1 MVSDS
6 HAEVFTQCPVHAHVD
21 DATRAER
28 KKTLEGFI
36 KATLAES
43 LVEYLSI
50 NAVEITALT
59 DIVRIATL
67 PPAEAN

>member
-1 MVSDS
+1 MRKYLLN
-6 HAEVFTQCPVHAHVD
+6 AHVE

-28 KKTLEGFI
+28 KKTLKGFI
-36 KATLAES
+36 KATLAAS
-43 LVEYLSI
+43 LVEYWSI

-59 DIVRIATL
+59 EIVRLATL

>member
-1 MVSDS
+1 MRKYLLN
-6 HAEVFTQCPVHAHVD
+6 AHFN

-28 KKTLEGFI
+28 KKTLKGFI

-43 LVEYLSI
+43 LVEYWSI

-59 DIVRIATL
+59 DIALIATL